1 LFGLPMRIFQN
12 KVVWKSL
19 VVFYFIL
26 CSGINQHIAIAGEL
40 ILMWDPPTSNEDGS
54 PLTDLAG
61 YKLYYGTSSGVYGT
75 NLDIGN
81 DITYKLSNLEDGI
94 SYYFAVTAYDTSD
107 NESNF
112 SNEVSKVMLG
122 TPLGN
127 IDLTSSISANRV
139 DGYDLIAL
147 EMAWGATQASQNWN
161 PMADFDVNGIIDNTD
176 MDILIS
182 NFGLVK

>member
-1 LFGLPMRIFQN
+1 MRIFQN

-112 SNEVSKVMLG
+112 SNEVSKAMLG

-176 MDILIS
+176 IDILIN

>member
-1 LFGLPMRIFQN
+1 MRIFQN

-19 VVFYFIL
+19 VVLYFIL
-26 CSGINQHIAIAGEL
+26 CSGINRNIAIAGEL
-40 ILMWDPPTSNEDGS
+40 ILTWDTPTSNEDGS

-61 YKLYYGTSSGVYGT
+61 YKLYYGTSSGVYGMV
-75 NLDIGN
+75 LDIGN
-81 DITYKLSNLEDGI
+81 SITYTISDLEEGKT
-94 SYYFAVTAYDTSD
+94 YYCAVTAYDSGG

-112 SNEVSKVMLG
+112 SNEVSKTLLG
-122 TPLGN
+122 SPLGN

-147 EMAWGATQASQNWN
+147 EMAWGATYVSGNWN
-161 PMADFDVNGIIDNTD
+161 LLSDLDTNGVIDSADV
-176 MDILIS
+176 DILIN

>member
-1 LFGLPMRIFQN
+1 MRIFQN

-19 VVFYFIL
+19 VALYFIL
-26 CSGINQHIAIAGEL
+26 CSGINQNITIAGEL
-40 ILMWDPPTSNEDGS
+40 MLTWDPPTSNEDGS

-81 DITYKLSNLEDGI
+81 GITYKMSNLEDGI
-94 SYYFAVTAYDTSD
+94 IYYFAVTAYDTGG

-112 SNEVSKVMLG
+112 SNEVSKTILG

-139 DGYDLIAL
+139 DGYDLIAF
-147 EMAWGATQASQNWN
+147 EMAWGATQTSLNWN
-161 PMADFDVNGIIDNTD
+161 PLADFDANGIIDNTD
-176 MDILIS
+176 IDILIS

>member
-1 LFGLPMRIFQN
+1 MWYN
-12 KVVWKSL
+12 L
-19 VVFYFIL
+19 VIL
-26 CSGINQHIAIAGEL
+26 CVFIVTHITHNSAFAGEA
-40 ILMWDPPTSNEDGS
+40 ILSWDPPLTNEDGT
-54 PLTDLAG
+54 PLTDLME
-61 YKLYYGTSSGVYGT
+61 YKLYYGTSSGVYGI

-81 DITYKLSNLEDGI
+81 AITYKMSNLEDGI
-94 SYYFAVTAYDTSD
+94 VYYFAVTAYDASG

-112 SNEVSKVMLG
+112 SNEVSKAMLG

-147 EMAWGATQASQNWN
+147 EMAWGATQASLNWN
-161 PMADFDVNGIIDNTD
+161 PMADFHVNGIIDNTD